1 MRQIQ
6 PSRRNNVLRV
16 LVLIAAFVVVLS
28 IILLSLN
35 AILPGFADVLEHGD
49 QQELVHYIRD
59 FGSVGG
65 VLLALLLQ
73 IVQIISIFFPGGP
86 IQIAIGVVF
95 GTLWG
100 FIICHVGYVL
110 ANIAVFFSARRL
122 GNRLDQL
129 FSGNDASES
138 RFRFITESQHPGFV
152 VALACL
158 IPMLPNG
165 LVPYIAARTKITTL
179 QFFFRCIWAAFRRFS
194 CSTPSET
201 NFCTRIT
208 SALRFYARCWS
219 SVSRFCTCF
228 ESASSR
234 LRIICTTNAT
244 HAPPPRRSN
253 PPTQLVIIT
262 NDLHSRKRRSFF
274 VIVPAQGRA
283 RCSFRFHGRLPR
295 PS

>member
-1 MRQIQ
+1 MRQNHTA
-6 PSRRNNVLRV
+6 RRNNVLRV
-16 LVLIAAFVVVLS
+16 LVLIAAFAVVLT

-35 AILPGFADVLEHGD
+35 AILPGFADVLQRGD
-49 QQELVHYIRD
+49 QQELVRYIRG

-110 ANIAVFFSARRL
+110 ANLAVFFSARRL

-129 FSGNDASES
+129 FSGNDTSES
-138 RFRFITESQHPGFV
+138 RFRFITESQHPSFV

-165 LVPYIAARTKITTL
+165 LVPYIAARTKITTS
-179 QFFFRCIWAAFRRFS
+179 QFFFSVYLGSIPTLLMLNAIGNKLLHGDYLSVALLCAVLVIGVALLYLFRK
-194 CSTPSET
+194 
-201 NFCTRIT
+201 RIFVFVDR
-208 SALRFYARCWS
+208 LHDKRDER
-219 SVSRFCTCF
+219 
-228 ESASSR
+228 ASSK
-234 LRIICTTNAT
+234 
-244 HAPPPRRSN
+244 PE
-253 PPTQLVIIT
+253 
-262 NDLHSRKRRSFF
+262 
-274 VIVPAQGRA
+274 
-283 RCSFRFHGRLPR
+283 
-295 PS
+295 